1 MMQTKD
7 VKQMKWD
14 RKNRIE
20 SSTDMAFCGILI
32 PDEKQSE
39 LIHKTLGCKR
49 YIYNQ
54 FLNER
59 IEAYKAG
66 LPLVSYMEQA
76 KQLPLM
82 KKDPK
87 TIWLS
92 EVDSTALQNSAKDLQ
107 TAFDNFFR
115 GIKEGK
121 KIGFPKFKCKHDY
134 ECSYRTTNNNNAVRV
149 IDKYHIQL
157 PKLGVVRC
165 KFPRK
170 PKGRILTATITMN
183 ASGEYRISVQCE
195 TVLPRT
201 DEKTGRAVGVDLGV
215 KNLAIT
221 SDGVV
226 YDNPKSYEKNQKR
239 LKRLQRQLSRKPKDS
254 KNREKSRKKVA
265 KLHQHIRNQRKD
277 ATHKMTHDLVKKY
290 DYICIEDLR
299 PSEMVKDKRLS
310 KAISDANFG
319 EIRRQLE
326 YKSAWH
332 QKQLIVVDR
341 WFPSSQ
347 TCYKC
352 GYQNRAVKNLG
363 IRYWTCPHCKTEHN
377 RDVNA
382 AVNILYEGMER
393 EKLARKV
400 L

>member
-1 MMQTKD
+1 
-7 VKQMKWD
+7 MKRE
-14 RKNRIE
+14 RKSRIE
-20 SSTDMAFCGILI
+20 GSIDIAFCGILF
-32 PDEKQSE
+32 PDEGQEE
-39 LIHKTLGCKR
+39 LIRKTFGCKR
-49 YIYNQ
+49 FVYNL
-54 FLNER
+54 FLDER
-59 IEAYKAG
+59 IKAYKEDKHSI
-66 LPLVSYMEQA
+66 SYVDQQN
-76 KQLPLM
+76 QLPLM
-82 KKDPK
+82 KQDPK
-87 TIWLS
+87 TKWLS
-92 EVDSTALQNSAKDLQ
+92 EVDSTALQNGVRDLQ
-107 TAFDNFFR
+107 DAFDNFYDGLKTGR
-115 GIKEGK
+115 KV
-121 KIGFPKFKCKHDY
+121 GFPKFKRKHDY
-134 ECSYRTTNNNNAVRV
+134 VCSYRTTNNNNSVRV

-157 PKLGVVRC
+157 PKLGIVRC
-165 KFPRK
+165 KLPRL
-170 PKGRILTATITMN
+170 PKGRILHATITMT
-183 ASGEYRISVQCE
+183 ASGEYWISVQCE
-195 TVLPRT
+195 SILQQT
-201 DEKTGRAVGVDLGV
+201 DEKTGRAIGVDMGV

-221 SDGVV
+221 SDGTT

-254 KNREKSRKKVA
+254 KNREKNRKKIA
-265 KLHQHIRNQRKD
+265 KLYQHIRNQRKD

-363 IRYWTCPHCKTEHN
+363 IRYWTCPHCKTEHD
-377 RDVNA
+377 RDTNA
-382 AVNILYEGMER
+382 AINILHEGLER
-393 EKLARKV
+393 EKLIRKV

>member
-1 MMQTKD
+1 
-7 VKQMKWD
+7 MKWD
-14 RKNRIE
+14 RKNRIDG
-20 SSTDMAFCGILI
+20 STDMAFCGLLF
-32 PDEKQSE
+32 PNENQAE
-39 LIHKTLGCKR
+39 LMRKTLGCKR
-49 YIYNQ
+49 YIFNQ

-59 IEAYKAG
+59 IERYKAG
-66 LPLVSYMEQA
+66 LPIVSYMEQV
-76 KQLPLM
+76 KQLPIM

-87 TIWLS
+87 TIWLG
-92 EVDSTALQNSAKDLQ
+92 EVDSTALQNAVKDLQ
-107 TAFDNFFR
+107 NAFDNFFR

-165 KFPRK
+165 KLPRK
-170 PKGRILTATITMN
+170 PKGRILSATITMT
-183 ASGEYRISVQCE
+183 AAGEFRISIQFE
-195 TVLPRT
+195 SILPQAY
-201 DEKTGRAVGVDLGV
+201 EKTGLAIGVDLGV

-221 SDGVV
+221 SDGTT

-290 DYICIEDLR
+290 DCICVEDLR
-299 PSEMVKDKRLS
+299 PSEMVKDRRLS
-310 KAISDANFG
+310 KAVSDANFG

-326 YKSAWH
+326 YKCAWH
-332 QKQLIVVDR
+332 QKKLIVVDR

-347 TCYKC
+347 TCFKC
-352 GYQNRAVKNLG
+352 GSRNRTVKNLG
-363 IRYWTCPHCKTEHN
+363 IRYWKCPHCGTEHD

-382 AVNILYEGMER
+382 AANILFEGLER
-393 EKLARKV
+393 EKMARKV

>member
-1 MMQTKD
+1 MQD
-7 VKQMKWD
+7 
-14 RKNRIE
+14 
-20 SSTDMAFCGILI
+20 
-32 PDEKQSE
+32 
-39 LIHKTLGCKR
+39 
-49 YIYNQ
+49 
-54 FLNER
+54 
-59 IEAYKAG
+59 
-66 LPLVSYMEQA
+66 
-76 KQLPLM
+76 
-82 KKDPK
+82 
-87 TIWLS
+87 
-92 EVDSTALQNSAKDLQ
+92 
-107 TAFDNFFR
+107 AFDNFYDGLKTGR
-115 GIKEGK
+115 KV
-121 KIGFPKFKCKHDY
+121 GFPKFKCKHDCV
-134 ECSYRTTNNNNAVRV
+134 CSYRTTNNNNSVRV

-157 PKLGVVRC
+157 PKPGIVRC
-165 KFPRK
+165 KLPGL
-170 PKGRILTATITMN
+170 PKGRILHATITMT

-195 TVLPRT
+195 SILQQTY
-201 DEKTGRAVGVDLGV
+201 EKTGRAIGVDMGV

-221 SDGVV
+221 SDGTT

-254 KNREKSRKKVA
+254 KNRGKNRKKIA

-290 DYICIEDLR
+290 DCICIEDLW
-299 PSEMVKDKRLS
+299 PSEMVRDKRLS

-332 QKQLIVVDR
+332 RKQLIVVDR

-363 IRYWTCPHCKTEHN
+363 IRYWTCPHCKTEHD
-377 RDVNA
+377 RDTNA
-382 AVNILYEGMER
+382 AINILHEGLER
-393 EKLARKV
+393 EKLIRKV

>member
-1 MMQTKD
+1 MN
-7 VKQMKWD
+7 WN
-14 RKNRIE
+14 RKNRIPG
-20 SSTDMAFCGILI
+20 STDMAFGGILI
-32 PDEKQSE
+32 PDEMQSE
-39 LIHKTLGCKR
+39 LIRKTLGCKR
-49 YIYNQ
+49 YVYNH
-54 FLNER
+54 FLDER

-66 LPLVSYMEQA
+66 LPSVSYMEQV
-76 KQLPLM
+76 KQLPHM

-87 TIWLS
+87 KRWLS
-92 EVDSTALQNSAKDLQ
+92 EVDSTALQNAAKDLQ
-107 TAFDNFFR
+107 NAFGNFYD
-115 GIKEGK
+115 GIKNGR
-121 KIGFPKFKCKHDY
+121 KIGFPRFKCKHDS
-134 ECSYRTTNNNNAVRV
+134 ESSYRTTNNNNAVRV

-170 PKGRILTATITMN
+170 PKGRILHATITMN
-183 ASGEYRISVQCE
+183 ASGEFRISVQCE
-195 TVLPRT
+195 TVLSQT
-201 DEKTGRAVGVDLGV
+201 DEKAGRAIGGDLGI

-221 SDGVV
+221 SDGDV
-226 YDNPKSYEKNQKR
+226 YDNPKSDEKNQKR

-290 DYICIEDLR
+290 DYICVENLK
-299 PSEMVKDKRLS
+299 PSEMLKDKRLS
-310 KAISDANFG
+310 KAVSDANFG

-326 YKSAWH
+326 YKCAWH
-332 QKQLIVVDR
+332 QKQLIVIDR

-347 TCYKC
+347 TCSRC

-363 IRYWTCPHCKTEHN
+363 IRYWKCPHCKTEHD

-382 AVNILYEGMER
+382 AINILYEGLESEGLVR
-393 EKLARKV
+393 QV

>member
-1 MMQTKD
+1 MQD
-7 VKQMKWD
+7 
-14 RKNRIE
+14 
-20 SSTDMAFCGILI
+20 
-32 PDEKQSE
+32 
-39 LIHKTLGCKR
+39 
-49 YIYNQ
+49 
-54 FLNER
+54 
-59 IEAYKAG
+59 
-66 LPLVSYMEQA
+66 
-76 KQLPLM
+76 
-82 KKDPK
+82 
-87 TIWLS
+87 
-92 EVDSTALQNSAKDLQ
+92 
-107 TAFDNFFR
+107 AFDNFYDGLKTGR
-115 GIKEGK
+115 KV
-121 KIGFPKFKCKHDY
+121 GFPKFKCKHDY
-134 ECSYRTTNNNNAVRV
+134 VCSYRTTNNNNSVRV

-157 PKLGVVRC
+157 PKLGIVRC
-165 KFPRK
+165 KLPGL
-170 PKGRILTATITMN
+170 PKGRILHATITMT

-195 TVLPRT
+195 SILQQT
-201 DEKTGRAVGVDLGV
+201 DEKTGRAIGVDMGV

-221 SDGVV
+221 SDGTT

-254 KNREKSRKKVA
+254 KNREKNRKKIA
-265 KLHQHIRNQRKD
+265 KLYQHIRNQRKD

-332 QKQLIVVDR
+332 QKQLIVADR

-363 IRYWTCPHCKTEHN
+363 IRYWTCPHCKTEHD
-377 RDVNA
+377 RDTNA
-382 AVNILYEGMER
+382 AINILHEGLER
-393 EKLARKV
+393 EN
-400 L
+400 

>member
-1 MMQTKD
+1 MVHHKFLWVGEKQTKKVEPQSHSD
-7 VKQMKWD
+7 LAICYAMKEELLRLFELKDHTEAEQGWKRWFD
-14 RKNRIE
+14 AAIN
-20 SSTDMAFCGILI
+20 SSVPAPAEFGRQKL
-32 PDEKQSE
+32 
-39 LIHKTLGCKR
+39 KR
-49 YIYNQ
+49 LDGLVAHASFTVNTGKLEG
-54 FLNER
+54 LNNKIKVAKR
-59 IEAYKAG
+59 NAYG
-66 LPLVSYMEQA
+66 
-76 KQLPLM
+76 
-82 KKDPK
+82 
-87 TIWLS
+87 
-92 EVDSTALQNSAKDLQ
+92 
-107 TAFDNFFR
+107 FR
-115 GIKEGK
+115 
-121 KIGFPKFKCKHDY
+121 KHDY
-134 ECSYRTTNNNNAVRV
+134 VCSYRTTNNNNSVRV

-157 PKLGVVRC
+157 PKLGIVRC
-165 KFPRK
+165 KLPGL
-170 PKGRILTATITMN
+170 PKGRILHATITMT

-195 TVLPRT
+195 SILQQTC
-201 DEKTGRAVGVDLGV
+201 EKTGRAIGVDMGV

-221 SDGVV
+221 SDGTT

-254 KNREKSRKKVA
+254 KNREKNRKKIA
-265 KLHQHIRNQRKD
+265 KLYQHIRNQRKD
-277 ATHKMTHDLVKKY
+277 ATHKMTHDLIKKY

-363 IRYWTCPHCKTEHN
+363 IRYRTCPYCKTEHD
-377 RDVNA
+377 RDTNA
-382 AVNILYEGMER
+382 AINILHEGLER
-393 EKLARKV
+393 EKLIQKV